1 MNIIQYFVLMYLVN
15 LVLFYLIFLSDE
27 HLSTNMEK
35 TMNCV

>member
-15 LVLFYLIFLSDE
+15 LVLFYLIFLSAE
-27 HLSTNMEK
+27 YLSTNMEK